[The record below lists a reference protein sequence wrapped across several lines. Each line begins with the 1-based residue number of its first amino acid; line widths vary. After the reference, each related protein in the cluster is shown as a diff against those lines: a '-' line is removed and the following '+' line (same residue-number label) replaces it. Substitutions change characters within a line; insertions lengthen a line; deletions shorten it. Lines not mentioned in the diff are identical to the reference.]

1 MAGPEETPDAI
12 PNGVKRVSPDVES
25 LPRKKF
31 KTEELPL
38 SATQHT
44 AIENLLH
51 SFKKKGGFDNVRKK
65 IWADFDSGV
74 CRMLFFLWIIRI
86 LTALLYRNQKQSL
99 RSYWLTWQI
108 QKSIASRS
116 SCHENEVKQR
126 L

>member
-12 PNGVKRVSPDVES
+12 PNGVKRATPEVES
-25 LPRKKF
+25 LQRKKF

-65 IWADFDSGV
+65 IWADFDAGV
-74 CRMLFFLWIIRI
+74 CHTFGF
-86 LTALLYRNQKQSL
+86 SF
-99 RSYWLTWQI
+99 
-108 QKSIASRS
+108 
-116 SCHENEVKQR
+116 
-126 L
+126 

>member
-1 MAGPEETPDAI
+1 MGDPEETPDAI
-12 PNGVKRVSPDVES
+12 PNGAKRESPDVET

-38 SATQHT
+38 SATQQT

-74 CRMLFFLWIIRI
+74 CHMLFYLWSIQDTDCSMIGTKSRI
-86 LTALLYRNQKQSL
+86 YEA
-99 RSYWLTWQI
+99 I
-108 QKSIASRS
+108 G
-116 SCHENEVKQR
+116 
-126 L
+126 

>member
-1 MAGPEETPDAI
+1 MADSEEMPDAI
-12 PNGVKRVSPDVES
+12 ANGVKRVSPDVES

-38 SATQHT
+38 SATQQT

-74 CRMLFFLWIIRI
+74 CQMLFFYGSLRI
-86 LTALLYRNQKQSL
+86 LIALF
-99 RSYWLTWQI
+99 
-108 QKSIASRS
+108 
-116 SCHENEVKQR
+116 
-126 L
+126 